1 MAERILR
8 REQAIE
14 APIGDVFAP
23 FADAGN
29 LERLTPPWLRFRI
42 ITPLP
47 IAMRPGAIIEYR
59 LRLHGMPVRWR
70 TVIETWEPPHRFTDV
85 QQKGPFGLWHHTHE
99 FEAVDGGTLVR
110 DTVRYRIGFGPLG
123 EAAHGLF
130 VGRDLQRI
138 FDFRHAAIDALVP
151 AAAAWAGYPFAR

>member
-8 REQAIE
+8 REQVIE

-70 TVIETWEPPHRFTDV
+70 TVIETWEPPRRFTDV
-85 QQKGPFGLWHHTHE
+85 QQKGPFALWHHTHE

-151 AAAAWAGYPFAR
+151 AAAA